1 MKCYFKYLISV
12 IHPHGNTTS
21 ASELKHLRGELAT
34 PISWSKGD
42 FKNSWPIYN
51 KISCTVL
58 KSNKDKTWNKLI
70 GHYYKKETNE
80 QCLLHQSWD
89 TSFSR
94 HFLIHTGPTPPLTP
108 EQCWARVS
116 RIFSDC
122 WLCIGRGEEELQ
134 EHFEK
139 DALFHKGTQNCRKT
153 WILHY
158 CGPKDFCPR
167 L

>member
-89 TSFSR
+89 TSFSGR
-94 HFLIHTGPTPPLTP
+94 FLIHTGPTPPLTP

-122 WLCIGRGEEELQ
+122 WLCIGRGKEELQ

>member
-89 TSFSR
+89 TSFSER
-94 HFLIHTGPTPPLTP
+94 FLIHTGQPLLSP
-108 EQCWARVS
+108 QNNVGHVYPK
-116 RIFSDC
+116 F
-122 WLCIGRGEEELQ
+122 
-134 EHFEK
+134 
-139 DALFHKGTQNCRKT
+139 FHTFN
-153 WILHY
+153 
-158 CGPKDFCPR
+158 FV
-167 L
+167 